1 MPVSVVWVHAR
12 GRIVALALAA
22 AVACASSSAVSVRS
36 DRSPEADF
44 GRYATYTW
52 ATAPLGGGEWPARND
67 RTAFDWKVRGLVD
80 EQLAQKGYVRGAPGQ
95 ADLLVDYRVS
105 TEEKEL
111 NDTFGEYAQYRSA
124 GGSQGLGE
132 AWVQGYREGTLVV
145 EVSDAA
151 THRLVWYG
159 SATAVV
165 NPSLRDQRMPDAMQ
179 RVFAGFPSRGQR

>member
-1 MPVSVVWVHAR
+1 MPLNVFR
-12 GRIVALALAA
+12 GRRLVTLALLA
-22 AVACASSSAVSVRS
+22 AVACASSAGVSVRS
-36 DRSPEADF
+36 DRNPDSDF
-44 GRYATYTW
+44 GRYATYAW
-52 ATAPLGGGEWPARND
+52 ASAPLGGGEWPARND
-67 RTAFDWKVRGLVD
+67 RTAFDWTVRGLVD
-80 EQLAQKGYVRGAPGQ
+80 EQLAQKGYARGVPGQ
-95 ADLLVDYRVS
+95 ADILVDYRVS

-111 NDTFGEYAQYRSA
+111 QDTFGEYAKYRSA

-165 NPSLRDQRMPDAMQ
+165 NPSLREQRMPDAMR
-179 RVFAGFPSRGQR
+179 RVFASFPPRGQP